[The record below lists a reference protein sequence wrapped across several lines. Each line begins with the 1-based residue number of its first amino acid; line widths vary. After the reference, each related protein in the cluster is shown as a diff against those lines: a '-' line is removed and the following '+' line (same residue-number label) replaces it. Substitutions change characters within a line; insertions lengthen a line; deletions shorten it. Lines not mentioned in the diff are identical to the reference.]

1 MAKVFIVAGAV
12 LCCAGFC
19 LTSNGPLWW
28 VPAVLVGA
36 GALIIYISL
45 KVKERIMKNKKVRQS
60 IILRKKIRHL
70 GDSSKQQAADD
81 MDRLY
86 RDLIL
91 KEIWQ

>member
-1 MAKVFIVAGAV
+1 MINLITLAGAV

-19 LTSNGPLWW
+19 LSSDGPLWW
-28 VPAVLVGA
+28 VPAVLVLA

-45 KVKERIMKNKKVRQS
+45 KVKERINKKRKIRQS

-70 GDSSKQQAADD
+70 GDSSKQQATDD
-81 MDRLY
+81 MDKLY
-86 RDLIL
+86 RDLII